1 MSKISII
8 IRCYNE
14 KKTIEKIIDKILIQK
29 EYEKEIIVV
38 DDFSTDG
45 TRSILEN
52 NLKDKIFNLFFNRI
66 RVTLEFTYI
75 LNKGKIVPHTDD
87 TNKLLSFSLF
97 FPKYQTAEKTKKNKD
112 LYEKEKNI
120 GTVIWKS
127 NYKS

>member
-52 NLKDKIFNLFFNRI
+52 NLKDKI
-66 RVTLEFTYI
+66 
-75 LNKGKIVPHTDD
+75 
-87 TNKLLSFSLF
+87 NKLLLN
-97 FPKYQTAEKTKKNKD
+97 QKNYGD
-112 LYEKEKNI
+112 
-120 GTVIWKS
+120 V
-127 NYKS
+127 